1 MRADKDTYMSCLR
14 YPSLDGIGA
23 EESPQVMRGDTPRTP
38 RSRSRP
44 TSTGGLAKVD
54 SIDQPIIYA
63 DDLLDGEDER
73 DHESVA
79 SDLDRRS
86 DDARS
91 AQACA
96 PEETPELLT
105 VSQVASYLNVSQ
117 STVYRALENGRLPG
131 TKPFGRWRVDRNELT
146 QWLAAQRSIP
156 RACRES
162 DPMPRSRSRGS
173 FRSQVME
180 LGPRRRA

>member
-1 MRADKDTYMSCLR
+1 MRADNDTYMSCLR
-14 YPSLDGIGA
+14 YPSLDGVGA
-23 EESPQVMRGDTPRTP
+23 EESPQVMKGDTPRTP

-44 TSTGGLAKVD
+44 TSTGRLAKAD
-54 SIDQPIIYA
+54 SIDQPIIHA
-63 DDLLDGEDER
+63 DDLSAGEDER
-73 DHESVA
+73 DQAVA
-79 SDLDRRS
+79 SDLDRPS
-86 DDARS
+86 DGARS
-91 AQACA
+91 AQARA

-131 TKPFGRWRVDRNELT
+131 TKPFGRWRVDRDELT

-162 DPMPRSRSRGS
+162 DPMPRSRSRGG
-173 FRSQVME
+173 FRSQVMD